1 MFHSGGFVLTLT
13 EMLVLSCVRLDVV
26 SLRLISSLPTCVP
39 SPSVCVLS
47 AVVLSFPSTWH
58 LAICTPV
65 PHSVSS
71 VALRVPCLLLFRRQI
86 AVPTS
91 VITARW

>member
-1 MFHSGGFVLTLT
+1 MFHSGGFVMTLT

-26 SLRLISSLPTCVP
+26 SLHLISSLPTCVLL
-39 SPSVCVLS
+39 PSVCVLS
-47 AVVLSFPSTWH
+47 AGVFSFPSTWH

-71 VALRVPCLLLFRRQI
+71 A
-86 AVPTS
+86 
-91 VITARW
+91 AR